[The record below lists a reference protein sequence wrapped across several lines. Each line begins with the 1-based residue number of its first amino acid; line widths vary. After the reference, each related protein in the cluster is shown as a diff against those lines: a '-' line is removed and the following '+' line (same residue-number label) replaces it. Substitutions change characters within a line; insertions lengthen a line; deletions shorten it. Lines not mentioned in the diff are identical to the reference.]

1 MANDYMPDAKTIGHY
16 SNARELSVWSSWGP
30 TSSLTECRRRVEGRT
45 AIGVWSRGM
54 RGLSVKRVRRADT
67 LILTSLLWFMALFL
81 RYVLPPLFGQFQV
94 EYDVSR
100 SELGLAYSAL
110 MIAYSTLQFPAGWL
124 ADRVG
129 MVNVI
134 VGGAVVFGVA
144 ALLISAS
151 VTWLGLVAGFVLV
164 GIGTGGHKTVS
175 LPLLSRRYPGST
187 GRTLG
192 LMDMVGQFGGVAAP
206 AVVVVIG
213 ILGFGWRVPFLLS
226 AGLIFLLA
234 GVFFG
239 QDYWGLWRDQST
251 ESTDVATGDTQGS
264 EQTAGNS
271 TETAE
276 NSTET
281 AEAGEEGGRDSYFML
296 FADRRFTLF
305 VLITVLVAFCWNG
318 ATAFMPL
325 FLTDSTGLSSNLANT
340 LYGFLFA
347 ASLAQP
353 VLGELSDRVGQL
365 RVMTG
370 AVVGSS
376 LALGALLVV
385 VSPVVVGACIL
396 ALGVGM
402 HGYRPVRDAY
412 LAKLVPDA
420 VAGGTFGVV
429 RTIMVVAGS
438 VSPFIVGL
446 LTDIAS
452 FTVAF
457 AVLTGSLVA
466 AIVLLVG
473 LLVTARSAKA

>member
-1 MANDYMPDAKTIGHY
+1 
-16 SNARELSVWSSWGP
+16 
-30 TSSLTECRRRVEGRT
+30 
-45 AIGVWSRGM
+45 M
-54 RGLSVKRVRRADT
+54 RGLSVQRVRRADT

-151 VTWLGLVAGFVLV
+151 VTWPGLVAGFVLV

-213 ILGFGWRVPFLLS
+213 IVGFGWRVPFVLS

-239 QDYWGLWRDQST
+239 QHYWGTWRNQP
-251 ESTDVATGDTQGS
+251 TDSGRTATDDTRDTG
-264 EQTAGNS
+264 QTAEAS
-271 TETAE
+271 TETD
-276 NSTET
+276 
-281 AEAGEEGGRDSYFML
+281 EAGNEESRNSYFML

-305 VLITVLVAFCWNG
+305 ILITVLVAFCWNG

-385 VSPVVVGACIL
+385 VSPVVVVGCIL
-396 ALGVGM
+396 VLGVGM

-429 RTIMVVAGS
+429 RTIMIVAGS
-438 VSPFIVGL
+438 VSPFVIGL

-452 FTVAF
+452 FTAAF

>member
-1 MANDYMPDAKTIGHY
+1 
-16 SNARELSVWSSWGP
+16 
-30 TSSLTECRRRVEGRT
+30 
-45 AIGVWSRGM
+45 
-54 RGLSVKRVRRADT
+54 
-67 LILTSLLWFMALFL
+67 
-81 RYVLPPLFGQFQV
+81 
-94 EYDVSR
+94 VSR

-134 VGGAVVFGVA
+134 VGGAVVFGTA
-144 ALLISAS
+144 ALLISLS
-151 VTWLGLVAGFVLV
+151 VSWFGLVAGFVLLGV
-164 GIGTGGHKTVS
+164 GTGGHKTIS
-175 LPLLSRRYPGST
+175 LPLLSNRYPSSP

-213 ILGFGWRVPFLLS
+213 ILGFGWRLPFFLS
-226 AGLIFLLA
+226 AGVTFLLA

-239 QDYWGLWRDQST
+239 QHYWGIWRDQT
-251 ESTDVATGDTQGS
+251 TTTARTTTDDAQNESPDDTDNTDDSDENSDDSDENSDDTGDTH
-264 EQTAGNS
+264 
-271 TETAE
+271 E
-276 NSTET
+276 NSDDSDENSDDTHENSDDT
-281 AEAGEEGGRDSYFML
+281 GDTDENSDDTDNTDDSGDSYFML

-305 VLITVLVAFCWNG
+305 VVITVLVAFCWNG

-325 FLTDSTGLSSNLANT
+325 FLTDSTELSSNLANT

-353 VLGELSDRVGQL
+353 VLGALSDRVGQV

-370 AVVGSS
+370 AVVGSA

-385 VSPVVVGACIL
+385 GNPIVVGACIL

-412 LAKLVPDA
+412 LANLVPDA

-429 RTIMVVAGS
+429 RTIMVVSGS
-438 VSPFIVGL
+438 ISPFIVGV
-446 LTDIAS
+446 LTDFAS
-452 FTVAF
+452 YTVAF
-457 AVLTGSLVA
+457 GALTGSLVA
-466 AIVLLVG
+466 AIVLLVV
-473 LLVTARSAKA
+473 LLATAGSGKA